1 MSDSNFIKRTASII
15 ALASALPG
23 STVAGG
29 LLGAMID
36 RWLGTAP
43 AGAIALAGCGFI
55 AATVQLLRT
64 SSQNPDDTAP
74 PSSS

>member
-29 LLGAMID
+29 ILGTMID
-36 RWLGTAP
+36 RWLGSAP
-43 AGAIALAGCGFI
+43 VGAVVLGALGFA
-55 AATVQLLRT
+55 AATVQLLRI
-64 SSQNPDDTAP
+64 SNKHPDDIAPP
-74 PSSS
+74 PSS